1 MRKSNAAR
9 AASPAAYDKRR
20 ERDFTQRHHLRSG
33 FPRPEG
39 PTYVSH
45 GHSPW
50 NNNCTLP
57 RPEGPAYNSH
67 YHSLR
72 IGENSKKS
80 PPKTKNIYELLSV
93 RD

>member
-1 MRKSNAAR
+1 MRKSNASR
-9 AASPAAYDKRR
+9 AASPTAYDKRR
-20 ERDFTQRHHLRSG
+20 ERNFTQKHRLRSG

-39 PTYVSH
+39 PAYVSH
-45 GHSPW
+45 GLSPW
-50 NNNCTLP
+50 NNNCTLS

-67 YHSLR
+67 WHSLLN
-72 IGENSKKS
+72 GENSKKS